1 MPHPMLSTWQDRR
14 RWYHQT
20 HACGKSV
27 SSVCRIF
34 EISRKTYYQWRRKDF
49 GPAASYHPA
58 GGQPALKLTPEV
70 RRFIEREKEKTNY
83 GPLKMSL
90 WVKQCLSVSLSPNL
104 IYRYYK
110 KKALIRKPQRRLSW
124 YEPLKEHIVVKK
136 PGEGV
141 QIDVKYVYESG
152 TRKYQFSVLDPFT
165 CQYYFRTFSSR
176 HSRNAILAFQEA
188 EIYWKLKINSVQT
201 DNGSE
206 FRGCFHD
213 WLTERRIP
221 HYFIPKSSPY
231 WNAQVERVHKTID
244 DEYYLNPRRAWKTP
258 FDWLWYYNRE
268 RIHLTLKGLT
278 PNQAYLKSVT
288 LGC

>member
-1 MPHPMLSTWQDRR
+1 MSYPRISTRR
-14 RWYHQT
+14 QRSRWYHQV
-20 HACGKSV
+20 HVCGKPV
-27 SSVCRIF
+27 KEVCAIF
-34 EISRKTYYQWRRKDF
+34 GISRKCYYRWYSKDF
-49 GPAASYHPA
+49 GPMASYRSPA
-58 GGQPALKLTPEV
+58 RQPGLKLTPEV
-70 RRFIEREKEKTNY
+70 RTFIEQEKQKTNY
-83 GPLKMSL
+83 GPLKMKYRVRQRFGL
-90 WVKQCLSVSLSPNL
+90 DLSTTL

-141 QIDVKYVYESG
+141 QMDVKYVYESG
-152 TRKYQFSVLDPFT
+152 VRKYQFSVLDPFT
-165 CQYYFRTFSSR
+165 CQYYFRVFPTR
-176 HSRNAILAFQEA
+176 HSQNAVSAFQEA
-188 EIYWKLKINSVQT
+188 EVYLKLSIHSVQT

-213 WLTERRIP
+213 WLTRRGTP

-244 DEYYLNPRRAWKTP
+244 DEYYHNPYRVWKTAY
-258 FDWLWYYNRE
+258 DWLWYYNRE

-278 PNQAYLKSVT
+278 PHQAYLQK
-288 LGC
+288 CYP